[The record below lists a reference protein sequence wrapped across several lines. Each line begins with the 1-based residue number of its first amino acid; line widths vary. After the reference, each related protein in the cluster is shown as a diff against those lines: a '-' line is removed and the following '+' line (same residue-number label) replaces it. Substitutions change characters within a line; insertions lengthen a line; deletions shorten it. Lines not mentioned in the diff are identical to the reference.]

1 MEFNIFLIILLY
13 LTHIAKIPNDKK
25 CALQSKTLNYTVLLI
40 VKFLHHTYFEP
51 INLVHTHTI
60 SKCKIDHRKMLL
72 MSRIEIQVRFVLLGE
87 DKQTTF
93 GSHVT

>member
-1 MEFNIFLIILLY
+1 MRALI
-13 LTHIAKIPNDKK
+13 KK
-25 CALQSKTLNYTVLLI
+25 LNYTALLI
-40 VKFLHHTYFEP
+40 VKSLYHAYLEP
-51 INLVHTHTI
+51 IKLVHTHTLF
-60 SKCKIDHRKMLL
+60 KCKIDYHKRLL